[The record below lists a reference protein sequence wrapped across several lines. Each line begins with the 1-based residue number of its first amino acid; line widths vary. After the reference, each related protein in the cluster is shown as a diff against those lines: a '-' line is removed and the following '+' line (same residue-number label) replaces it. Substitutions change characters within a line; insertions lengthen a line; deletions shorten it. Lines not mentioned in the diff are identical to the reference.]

1 MNSISRHAID
11 SGPAWGS
18 QDDLKTGAADPLRAG
33 QNHNSQ
39 LVLVRIGHRTGQ
51 IDQTLL
57 TCHEL
62 TADASQALLEHRC
75 SVDIESQQC
84 QISLE
89 RGPFTS
95 TFFAVNEDTI
105 NTNVKISDQ
114 RSIVRCAR
122 T

>member
-1 MNSISRHAID
+1 
-11 SGPAWGS
+11 
-18 QDDLKTGAADPLRAG
+18 
-33 QNHNSQ
+33 NSQ

-95 TFFAVNEDTI
+95 TFFAINENTI
-105 NTNVKISDQ
+105 NANTKISDQ
-114 RSIVRCAR
+114 RS
-122 T
+122 